1 MQNSRTTGGVRG
13 RWSRALGAAVVALVL
28 LTACSG
34 NAGEPAGLPVQ
45 DGERDLG
52 ITGVRAPSDAAG
64 GTLRVVTAAKPDTLD
79 PQRSYLP
86 GIWNVMRL
94 YTRTLVTY
102 RAEPGKPDVLV
113 PDLATDLGTR
123 SPDGLTWTFTLR
135 EGVAFETGRAITSRD
150 VKYGIER
157 SFAARVIVG
166 GPTYVVDLLDD
177 KADPYAGPYEDET
190 PDKLG
195 LRGIATPDDR
205 TIVFTLTTA
214 AADFPFVLA
223 LPSSSPVPIENDRGI
238 DYGVDPVSSGPYM
251 VTSNDPQWGIV
262 LDRNPAWDP
271 ATDQVRTALPDRV
284 VVRTGMLPA
293 ERDQAVL
300 SGAADVDVSG
310 GGITPLTTARLDGE
324 SDLGDRVDDLASGS
338 LRLLAVPATVA
349 PFDNAQCRAAV
360 AALVDRRVVQE
371 QLGGPG
377 RAVQTSLLLPQFL
390 SQGLERPDLRPDLT
404 AARDALAGCGR
415 PDGFET
421 VLAVSDSQLSVKVA
435 EGIADQLAEAGIVAR
450 VEPIDSQSF
459 YKTVGERATVQAKG
473 YGLVLA
479 SWNAD
484 FPSLESFLVPLVDQ
498 RSMSERANTNF
509 AQLSSVEVT
518 ALVDAARVAPDPAAA
533 LQAWAEVADAA
544 VATHSYIPLAE
555 ARVQLIAG
563 QRLRNAVVMQMYTSY
578 DLATVG
584 VQ

>member
-1 MQNSRTTGGVRG
+1 MQNSSTTGGVRG
-13 RWSRALGAAVVALVL
+13 RWTRALGAAVVALVL

-34 NAGEPAGLPVQ
+34 NEGESGGLPVQ
-45 DGERDLG
+45 AGEPDLG
-52 ITGVRAPSDAAG
+52 ITGVRAPSDASG
-64 GTLRVVTAAKPDTLD
+64 GTLRVVTAAKPDTWD

-94 YTRTLVTY
+94 YIRTLVTY
-102 RAEPGKPDVLV
+102 QAVPGKPDVLV

-135 EGVAFETGRAITSRD
+135 EGIAFETGQPITSRD

-190 PDKLG
+190 PGKLG

-205 TIVFTLTTA
+205 TIVFTLTSP

-223 LPSSSPVPIENDRGI
+223 LPSSSPVPIDNDRGI
-238 DYGVDPVSSGPYM
+238 DYGADPVSSGPYM
-251 VTSNDPQWGIV
+251 ITSNDPEWGVV
-262 LDRNPAWDP
+262 LDRNPAWVP

-310 GGITPLTTARLDGE
+310 GGITPMTTARLDGE
-324 SDLGDRVDDLASGS
+324 SGTGDRVDDFTSGS
-338 LRLLAVPATVA
+338 LRLLAVPASVV
-349 PFDNAQCRAAV
+349 PFDNAECRAAV
-360 AALVDRRVVQE
+360 AALVDRRAVQDK
-371 QLGGPG
+371 LGGPK

-390 SQGLERPDLRPDLT
+390 SRGVDRPDVRPDLA

-421 VLAVSDSQLSVKVA
+421 VLAVSNSQPSVQVA
-435 EGIADQLAEAGIVAR
+435 EGIAAQLAKAGILVR

-459 YKTVGERATVQAKG
+459 YKTVGEPATVQAKG

-479 SWNAD
+479 NWNAD
-484 FPSLESFLVPLVDQ
+484 FPTLESFLVPLVDQ
-498 RSMSERANTNF
+498 SVTEQANTNF
-509 AQLSSVEVT
+509 AQLSSVPVND
-518 ALVDAARVAPDPAAA
+518 LVDAARVAPDPDAA
-533 LQAWAEVADAA
+533 LEAWVGVAAAA